1 MFKFTKTGI
10 NRTILIIS
18 IILFCCIQIFI
29 YKITNPIT
37 NNTKE
42 VVEEIIKIDEEI
54 VSEQKNIVSEEVEIW
69 QIEIPTI
76 SLKAEIAEGT
86 EKETLNK
93 YVGHFEETSTEEGNI
108 CLAAHNRGYEVNYFQ
123 NIKKLKEGEEIIYK
137 HGKFEKTYE
146 VIKNKI
152 IKDTDW
158 EELENTD
165 KNTITLITCVENEPN
180 YRRCVKAIE
189 KDPNY
194 NY

>member
-1 MFKFTKTGI
+1 MLKFTKTGI

>member
-10 NRTILIIS
+10 NRTIVIIS

-29 YKITNPIT
+29 YKITKPIT
-37 NNTKE
+37 SKTKE
-42 VVEEIIKIDEEI
+42 EVEYMIKIDEKI
-54 VSEQKNIVSEEVEIW
+54 IPEQKNSIAPNIEIW
-69 QIEIPTI
+69 QIEIPAI
-76 SLKAEIAEGT
+76 SLIANIAEGT

-93 YVGHFEETSTEEGNI
+93 YIGHFEETPIEEGNI

-123 NIKKLKEGEEIIYK
+123 NLKKLKEGEEIIYR
-137 HGKFEKTYE
+137 HGNFEKTYE
-146 VIKNKI
+146 VTKNKI